1 VRSYLYFHSAL
12 LQFNWML
19 QANTCKDAAI
29 SLLAIKTEAKQGKFV
44 HEGTIGHINFEKKR
58 C

>member
-44 HEGTIGHINFEKKR
+44 HEGTIGHINF
-58 C
+58 